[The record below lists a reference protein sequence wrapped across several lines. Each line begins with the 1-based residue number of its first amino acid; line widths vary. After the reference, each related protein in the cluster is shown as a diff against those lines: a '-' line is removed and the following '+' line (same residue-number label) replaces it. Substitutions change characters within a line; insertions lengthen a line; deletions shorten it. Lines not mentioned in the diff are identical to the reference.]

1 MYIRVGQEFSLEAS
15 GSSQKAVAQRVTSGG
30 SQPSVWDLRV
40 KAVGNNSANG
50 CWSENYLFFL
60 VNLCRIHMQYHEFLA
75 FHISRL
81 FQRIGAKNVF

>member
-40 KAVGNNSANG
+40 KAWWATIQPMAVGQKII
-50 CWSENYLFFL
+50 CFFW
-60 VNLCRIHMQYHEFLA
+60 
-75 FHISRL
+75 
-81 FQRIGAKNVF
+81 